1 MDEKN
6 LREGVE
12 YVKAVLR
19 EMHADAEERSFDPDE
34 QAAWEA
40 GAEYVRTSEAELVA
54 LEERKAQIADFAP
67 AATETGDGAMASIN
81 VNTHTARD
89 AFDHSTLAHES
100 GSEIRGRALD
110 VIEKHLPSFVTDE
123 ARENATKMLE
133 KRSGDLDIVARH
145 IVRTSSP
152 EYLEAFE
159 DYFRAPGAGV
169 PRILSNA
176 EARTAMSLTAANG
189 GVLVPQFLDPTIVLT
204 NTGSSNQVREIS
216 NVVSITTDQWD
227 GVTSAGVTAEWLA
240 EGTEAA
246 DATPT
251 FAGPTISVHK
261 ASAFLFGSYEVI
273 ADSGFNEVAGLIAD
287 ARDRLEEAAHINGTG
302 SGQPYGLITRLSGTG
317 PVVNGTSGAAG
328 AADLVAADA
337 YALDNALGPRFRR
350 NASFLAARSTY
361 NKLRQATDANTN
373 FWAAFGGGLPAQM
386 IGYNTYS
393 NESMDTT
400 IVSGSNDFVLV
411 LGDFSNYKI
420 VDRVGVEIMYQPMI
434 MGASQRPTGQAGW
447 FAFWRTGADVLTS
460 NAFKV
465 LKV

>member
-19 EMHADAEERSFDPDE
+19 EMHTDAEERSFDPDE
-34 QAAWEA
+34 QASWEA
-40 GAEYVRTSEAELVA
+40 GVEYVRTSEADLVA
-54 LEERKAQIADFAP
+54 LEERKARIADFAP
-67 AATETGDGAMASIN
+67 AATETGDGAVTSIN
-81 VNTHTARD
+81 INTHTARD
-89 AFDHSTLAHES
+89 AFDHGTLPHET
-100 GSEIRGRALD
+100 GSELRGRALD
-110 VIEKHLPSFVTDE
+110 VIEKHLPSYVSDE

-133 KRSGDLDIVARH
+133 KRSGDQDIVARH

-152 EYLEAFE
+152 QYLEAFE

-176 EARTAMSLTAANG
+176 EARAAMSLTAANG

-204 NTGSSNQVREIS
+204 NAGSSNQVREIA
-216 NVVSITTDQWD
+216 NVSTITVDQWD
-227 GVTSAGVTAEWLA
+227 GVTSAGVSAEWLA

-251 FAGPTISVHK
+251 FQGPTITVAK
-261 ASAFLFGSYEVI
+261 AAAWLFGSYEVI
-273 ADSGFNEVAGLIAD
+273 SDSGFAEIGTLIAD
-287 ARDRLEEAAHINGTG
+287 ARDRLEEIAHISGTG

-337 YALDNALGPRFRR
+337 YALDNALGARFRR
-350 NASFLAARSTY
+350 NASFLGPRSTY
-361 NKLRQATDANTN
+361 NKLRQATDANAN
-373 FWAAFGGGLPAQM
+373 FWASYGGGLPAQM

-400 IVSGSNDFVLV
+400 IVSGSNDFVLI

-420 VDRVGVEIMYQPMI
+420 VDRVGVEIMYQPMV
-434 MGASQRPTGQAGW
+434 MGSNQRPTGQAGW

>member
-1 MDEKN
+1 MDEKI
-6 LREGVE
+6 LREEVE

-19 EMHADAEERSFDPDE
+19 EMHADAEERSFNPDD
-34 QAAWEA
+34 QAAWDA
-40 GAEYVRTSEAELVA
+40 GVEFVRTSEAALVA
-54 LEERKAQIADFAP
+54 LEERKARIAEFAP
-67 AATETGDGAMASIN
+67 VAEETGDGAVAPIN

-89 AFDHSTLAHES
+89 AFDHSTLTIDG
-100 GSEIRGRALD
+100 GSELRGRALD
-110 VIEKHLPSFVTDE
+110 VIEKHLPSYVDDS
-123 ARENATKMLE
+123 ARENATRLLE
-133 KRSGDLDIVARH
+133 RRSSDADIVARH

-152 EYLEAFE
+152 EYLRAFE
-159 DYFRAPGAGV
+159 EYVENPQAGM
-169 PRILSNA
+169 PRILTKA

-189 GVLVPQFLDPTIVLT
+189 GVLVPQFLDPTIILT
-204 NTGSSNQVREIS
+204 NTGSSNQVRQIAS
-216 NVVSITTDQWD
+216 QASITVDQWD

-251 FAGPTISVHK
+251 FVGPTITVHK
-261 ASAFLFGSYEVI
+261 AAAWLFGSYEVI
-273 ADSGFNEVAGLIAD
+273 ADSGFAQVGELIAD
-287 ARDRLEEAAHINGTG
+287 ARDRLEEAAHVNGTG

-317 PVVNGTSGAAG
+317 PVVAGTSGAAG

-337 YALDNALGPRFRR
+337 YALDNALGARFRS
-350 NASFLAARSTY
+350 NASFLAARATY
-361 NKLRQATDANTN
+361 NKFRQATDANAN
-373 FWAAFGGGLPAQM
+373 FWAAFGGGQPAQM
-386 IGYNTYS
+386 IGYPTYQ

-400 IVSGSNDFVLV
+400 IVSGSNDFVLI

-420 VDRVGVEIMYQPMI
+420 IDRIGVEIMYEPMVK
-434 MGASQRPTGQAGW
+434 GSNQRPTGQAGW

>member
-19 EMHADAEERSFDPDE
+19 EMHTNAEERSFDPDE
-34 QAAWEA
+34 QAEWEA
-40 GAEYVRTSEAELVA
+40 GAEFVRTSEAELVA
-54 LEERKAQIADFAP
+54 LEERKARIADFAP
-67 AATETGDGAMASIN
+67 VAKETGDGALTSIN
-81 VNTHTARD
+81 INTHTARD
-89 AFDHSTLAHES
+89 AFDHGTLSQES
-100 GSEIRGRALD
+100 GTELRGRALD
-110 VIEKHLPSFVTDE
+110 VIEKHLPSYVSDG

-133 KRSGDLDIVARH
+133 KRSGDQDIVARH

-152 EYLEAFE
+152 QYLEAFE
-159 DYFRAPGAGV
+159 DYFRAPSAGV

-176 EARTAMSLTAANG
+176 EARAAMSLTAANG
-189 GVLVPQFLDPTIVLT
+189 GVLVPQFLDPTIIFT
-204 NTGSSNQVREIS
+204 NTGSNNQVRQIA
-216 NVVSITTDQWD
+216 NVSTITVDQWD
-227 GVTSAGVTAEWLA
+227 GVTSAGVNAEWLA
-240 EGTEAA
+240 EGSEAA

-251 FAGPTISVHK
+251 FGAPTITVQK
-261 ASAFLFGSYEVI
+261 AAAWLFGSYEVI
-273 ADSGFNEVAGLIAD
+273 SDSGFAEIGGLIAD
-287 ARDRLEEAAHINGTG
+287 ARDRLEETAHVTGTG

-317 PVVNGTSGAAG
+317 PVVAGTSGAAG
-328 AADLVAADA
+328 AADLVAADV

-350 NASFLAARSTY
+350 NASFLGPRNTY
-361 NKLRQATDANTN
+361 NKLRQATDANAN
-373 FWAAFGGGLPAQM
+373 FWASYGGGLPAQM

-400 IVSGSNDFVLV
+400 IVSGSNDFVLI

-420 VDRVGVEIMYQPMI
+420 IDRVGVEIMYQPMV
-434 MGASQRPTGQAGW
+434 MGSNQRPTGQAGW